1 MKFWAIDSPVMRVL
15 GRLGDIIILN
25 MIFVVGCIPVI
36 TIGTSLSALYAVA
49 MKMARGED
57 PSVWKEF
64 WKAYKRNFRPATICW
79 LVMAVIA
86 ILLFV
91 DFRIIGVLKRGSESM
106 YSIMRIVLAVILGMW
121 MLMFQY
127 LFPYIA
133 RFENGIFATLRN
145 ALLLAAAHIPS
156 TIVIV
161 GLSVGSLI
169 LTLFTSRSF
178 VIASIIWVFFGFA
191 VLAYVQAFLLCR
203 IFVPIRFSER
213 GRKMGN
219 IIYIRLYLLHSKLP
233 LVCNIAHFLQRSK
246 YAG

>member
-1 MKFWAIDSPVMRVL
+1 M
-15 GRLGDIIILN
+15 
-25 MIFVVGCIPVI
+25 VGCIPVI

-127 LFPYIA
+127 LFSIYLKD
-133 RFENGIFATLRN
+133 FEKMESFATLRN

-156 TIVIV
+156 
-161 GLSVGSLI
+161 
-169 LTLFTSRSF
+169 RS
-178 VIASIIWVFFGFA
+178 
-191 VLAYVQAFLLCR
+191 
-203 IFVPIRFSER
+203 
-213 GRKMGN
+213 
-219 IIYIRLYLLHSKLP
+219 
-233 LVCNIAHFLQRSK
+233 
-246 YAG
+246 

>member
-121 MLMFQY
+121 ILMFQY

-133 RFENGIFATLRN
+133 RFENTVKQTLKNAFLLMIRHLPW
-145 ALLLAAAHIPS
+145 ALLLL
-156 TIVIV
+156 VILV
-161 GLSVGSLI
+161 ASVLSVYIIPVL
-169 LTLFTSRSF
+169 LV
-178 VIASIIWVFFGFA
+178 VIPAVASIVFDFI
-191 VLAYVQAFLLCR
+191 L
-203 IFVPIRFSER
+203 ER
-213 GRKMGN
+213 LFRRYMSPEDLEREEEN
-219 IIYIRLYLLHSKLP
+219 DM
-233 LVCNIAHFLQRSK
+233 
-246 YAG
+246 YAS

>member
-64 WKAYKRNFRPATICW
+64 WKAYKRNFKPATICW
-79 LVMAVIA
+79 LIMAVIA
-86 ILLFV
+86 ALLFV
-91 DFRIIGVLKRGSESM
+91 DFRVIGVFRGSNL
-106 YSIMRIVLAVILGMW
+106 YSVMRIVLAVILGMW
-121 MLMFQY
+121 VLMFQY

-145 ALLLAAAHIPS
+145 ALLLSAAHIPS

-161 GLSVGSLI
+161 GLSVGSVI

-191 VLAYVQAFLLCR
+191 VLTYAQAFLLCR
-203 IFVPIRFSER
+203 IFE
-213 GRKMGN
+213 
-219 IIYIRLYLLHSKLP
+219 
-233 LVCNIAHFLQRSK
+233 K
-246 YAG
+246 YE

>member
-25 MIFVVGCIPVI
+25 MIFVAGCIPVL
-36 TIGTSLSALYAVA
+36 TIGTSLSALYTVA
-49 MKMARGED
+49 MKMTRGED

-64 WKAYKRNFRPATICW
+64 WKAYKRNFKPATICW
-79 LVMAVIA
+79 LIMAVIA

-91 DFRIIGVLKRGSESM
+91 DFRLIGVLKGSGM
-106 YSIMRIVLAVILGMW
+106 YSIMRVVLAVILGTW
-121 MLMFQY
+121 ILMFQY

-161 GLSVGSLI
+161 GLSVGSVI

-178 VIASIIWVFFGFA
+178 VVASIIWVFFGFA
-191 VLAYVQAFLLCR
+191 VLTYVQAFLLCR
-203 IFVPIRFSER
+203 IFE
-213 GRKMGN
+213 
-219 IIYIRLYLLHSKLP
+219 
-233 LVCNIAHFLQRSK
+233 K
-246 YAG
+246 YE

>member
-91 DFRIIGVLKRGSESM
+91 DFRIIGVLKKRQ
-106 YSIMRIVLAVILGMW
+106 RK
-121 MLMFQY
+121 
-127 LFPYIA
+127 
-133 RFENGIFATLRN
+133 
-145 ALLLAAAHIPS
+145 
-156 TIVIV
+156 
-161 GLSVGSLI
+161 
-169 LTLFTSRSF
+169 
-178 VIASIIWVFFGFA
+178 
-191 VLAYVQAFLLCR
+191 YVQYYAYCTCSDPWNVDAD
-203 IFVPIRFSER
+203 VPVSVS
-213 GRKMGN
+213 
-219 IIYIRLYLLHSKLP
+219 IYCKI
-233 LVCNIAHFLQRSK
+233 
-246 YAG
+246 

>member
-133 RFENGIFATLRN
+133 RFENTVKQTLKNAFLLMVRHLPW
-145 ALLLAAAHIPS
+145 ALLLL
-156 TIVIV
+156 VI
-161 GLSVGSLI
+161 L
-169 LTLFTSRSF
+169 
-178 VIASIIWVFFGFA
+178 IASA
-191 VLAYVQAFLLCR
+191 L
-203 IFVPIRFSER
+203 S
-213 GRKMGN
+213 
-219 IIYIRLYLLHSKLP
+219 IYIIPVLLVVIPAVASIVFDFILERLFRRYMSPEDLAREEE
-233 LVCNIAHFLQRSK
+233 NDM
-246 YAG
+246 YAS

>member
-133 RFENGIFATLRN
+133 RFENTVKQTLKNAFLLMIRHLPW
-145 ALLLAAAHIPS
+145 ALLLL
-156 TIVIV
+156 VI
-161 GLSVGSLI
+161 L
-169 LTLFTSRSF
+169 
-178 VIASIIWVFFGFA
+178 IASA
-191 VLAYVQAFLLCR
+191 L
-203 IFVPIRFSER
+203 S
-213 GRKMGN
+213 
-219 IIYIRLYLLHSKLP
+219 IYIIPVLLVVIPAVASIVFDFILERLFRRYMSPEDLAREEE
-233 LVCNIAHFLQRSK
+233 NDM
-246 YAG
+246 YAS

>member
-25 MIFVVGCIPVI
+25 MIFVAGCIPVL
-36 TIGTSLSALYAVA
+36 TIGTSLSALYTVA

-64 WKAYKRNFRPATICW
+64 WKAYKRNFKPATICW
-79 LVMAVIA
+79 LIMAVIA
-86 ILLFV
+86 ILLFM
-91 DFRIIGVLKRGSESM
+91 DFRLIGVLKGSGM
-106 YSIMRIVLAVILGMW
+106 YSIMRVVLAVILGTW
-121 MLMFQY
+121 ILMFQY

-161 GLSVGSLI
+161 GLSVGSVI
-169 LTLFTSRSF
+169 LTLSTSRSF
-178 VIASIIWVFFGFA
+178 VVASIIWVFFGFA
-191 VLAYVQAFLLCR
+191 VLTYVQAFLLCR
-203 IFVPIRFSER
+203 IFE
-213 GRKMGN
+213 
-219 IIYIRLYLLHSKLP
+219 
-233 LVCNIAHFLQRSK
+233 K
-246 YAG
+246 YE

>member
-25 MIFVVGCIPVI
+25 MIFVAGCIPVL
-36 TIGTSLSALYAVA
+36 TIGTSLSALYTVA

-64 WKAYKRNFRPATICW
+64 WKAYKRNFKPATICW
-79 LVMAVIA
+79 LIMAVIA

-91 DFRIIGVLKRGSESM
+91 DFRLIGVLKGSGM
-106 YSIMRIVLAVILGMW
+106 YSIMRVVLAVILGTW
-121 MLMFQY
+121 ILMFQY

-161 GLSVGSLI
+161 GLSVGSVI

-178 VIASIIWVFFGFA
+178 VVASIIWVFFGFA
-191 VLAYVQAFLLCR
+191 LLTYVQAFLLCK
-203 IFVPIRFSER
+203 IFE
-213 GRKMGN
+213 
-219 IIYIRLYLLHSKLP
+219 
-233 LVCNIAHFLQRSK
+233 K
-246 YAG
+246 YE

>member
-106 YSIMRIVLAVILGMW
+106 YSIMRIVLA
-121 MLMFQY
+121 
-127 LFPYIA
+127 YIA

-203 IFVPIRFSER
+203 IFE
-213 GRKMGN
+213 
-219 IIYIRLYLLHSKLP
+219 
-233 LVCNIAHFLQRSK
+233 K
-246 YAG
+246 YEK

>member
-1 MKFWAIDSPVMRVL
+1 MKFLAIDSPVMRVL

-49 MKMARGED
+49 MKMARGEE

-64 WKAYKRNFRPATICW
+64 WKAYKRNFKQATICW
-79 LVMAVIA
+79 LIMAVVA

-91 DFRIIGVLKRGSESM
+91 DFRIIRVFQGSM
-106 YSIMRIVLAVILGMW
+106 YSVMRVILAIILGMW
-121 MLMFQY
+121 ILMFQY

-133 RFENGIFATLRN
+133 RFENGIFATFATLRN

-156 TIVIV
+156 TIMIV

-203 IFVPIRFSER
+203 IFE
-213 GRKMGN
+213 
-219 IIYIRLYLLHSKLP
+219 
-233 LVCNIAHFLQRSK
+233 K
-246 YAG
+246 YEK

>member
-1 MKFWAIDSPVMRVL
+1 
-15 GRLGDIIILN
+15 
-25 MIFVVGCIPVI
+25 
-36 TIGTSLSALYAVA
+36 

-156 TIVIV
+156 TIV
-161 GLSVGSLI
+161 LI

-203 IFVPIRFSER
+203 IFE
-213 GRKMGN
+213 
-219 IIYIRLYLLHSKLP
+219 
-233 LVCNIAHFLQRSK
+233 K
-246 YAG
+246 YEK

>member
-49 MKMARGED
+49 MKMARGE
-57 PSVWKEF
+57 
-64 WKAYKRNFRPATICW
+64 AYKRNFRPATICW

-203 IFVPIRFSER
+203 IFE
-213 GRKMGN
+213 
-219 IIYIRLYLLHSKLP
+219 
-233 LVCNIAHFLQRSK
+233 K
-246 YAG
+246 YEK